1 MPSPE
6 TNSGSEQPF
15 TPVRSENNGV
25 QTVPRH
31 APASSSDKHSQS
43 KMGYFLIKWCFLS
56 FKSTNLFEG
65 DRAGGG
71 GRAEVAG
78 RGMIKSIPLQVS
90 VLGHHPAQVQMPTM
104 KMTWKTGL
112 LQSPSHLRP
121 GAAEDQTTSSATR
134 WHVNSWHHGFLI

>member
-15 TPVRSENNGV
+15 IPVRSENSGV

-43 KMGYFLIKWCFLS
+43 KMGCFLIKWRFLP
-56 FKSTNLFEG
+56 FKSTNLPEG

-71 GRAEVAG
+71 GQAAVAG
-78 RGMIKSIPLQVS
+78 RGITKSITLQVS
-90 VLGHHPAQVQMPTM
+90 GLGHHPADVQMPTM
-104 KMTWKTGL
+104 TMTWKTGL
-112 LQSPSHLRP
+112 LQSLGHLRS
-121 GAAEDQTTSSATR
+121 GAAQDQTTSSATR
-134 WHVNSWHHGFLI
+134 RHVNSWQHGF